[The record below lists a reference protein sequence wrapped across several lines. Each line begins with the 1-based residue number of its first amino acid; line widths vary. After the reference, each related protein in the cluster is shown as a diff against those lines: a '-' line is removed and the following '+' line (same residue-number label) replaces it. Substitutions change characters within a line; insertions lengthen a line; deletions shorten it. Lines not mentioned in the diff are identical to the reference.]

1 MKKLFQ
7 LFSLLSFVMVMTAC
21 SGSHDD
27 VTPVDESSN
36 FQKAIDT
43 KFISLGWDKD
53 GHTPFNGSLPV
64 KTAGG
69 TGYVQYYALGSAKAA
84 IYYFPGKGAFAMN
97 TSEMNFYDAAG
108 QDKWALVVSDA
119 KSCGSGCGYNDI
131 VKTADNT
138 EGVIILNTSV
148 TGEIY
153 KKYKALNRW
162 EGPLGIPEINESD
175 LGSKKG
181 RYIKFTKGQ
190 IYYNTSTGAQAFWG
204 KIQTLYEKA
213 GYDQGW
219 LGLPTTSCDM
229 NVAEGKQYIRLQNGA
244 IDGASCGNY
253 YGSGGLLRYVNGTS
267 PTNGAVPPCY

>member
-1 MKKLFQ
+1 MKKLFH
-7 LFSLLSFVMVMTAC
+7 LSSLLFTFLMMAAC
-21 SGSHDD
+21 SDD
-27 VTPVDESSN
+27 NGVTPSDESSDY
-36 FQKAIDT
+36 QKTIDA
-43 KFISLGWDKD
+43 KFIALGWDKD
-53 GHTPFNGSLPV
+53 GHSPFNGSLPV

-69 TGYVQYYALGSAKAA
+69 TGYVQYYALGSSKAA
-84 IYYFPGKGAFAMN
+84 IYYFPGKGAFGMN
-97 TSEMNFYDAAG
+97 TSEMNVYDASG

-162 EGPLGIPEINESD
+162 EGPLGIPEISELD

-181 RYIKFTKGQ
+181 KYIKFTKGQ
-190 IYYNTSTGAQAFWG
+190 IYYNTTTGAQAFWG

-219 LGLPTTSCDM
+219 LGLPTTSCDL
-229 NVAEGKQYIRLQNGA
+229 NVAEGKQYVRFQNGA
-244 IDGASCGNY
+244 IDGANCGNY
-253 YGSGGLLRYVNGTS
+253 YAVGGLLRYYNGTTPAGS
-267 PTNGAVPPCY
+267 SVPPCY